1 MLVGGRGYR
10 GLNAEFDPIAIS
22 EWVEHFDHCFVQMAN
37 WKDVRNSA
45 MPEALSIAPKVPGM
59 DGSGNE
65 ARLIMAGAGSSLGAN
80 VGINMSRPLKQDAL
94 KTTVSTRAV

>member
-1 MLVGGRGYR
+1 
-10 GLNAEFDPIAIS
+10 
-22 EWVEHFDHCFVQMAN
+22 
-37 WKDVRNSA
+37 
-45 MPEALSIAPKVPGM
+45 M

-65 ARLIMAGAGSSLGAN
+65 ARLITAGKGSSLGAN